1 MVEEQIEETME
12 TGGMPTAMDVLLDLR
27 DIIVN
32 ELNFLEKAQSMK
44 ELYSFER
51 VRAKKAFLVALYNML
66 PDEVAEGIVKQEGEE
81 EWHEN

>member
-1 MVEEQIEETME
+1 ME
-12 TGGMPTAMDVLLDLR
+12 TKAMPTAMDVLLDLR
-27 DIIVN
+27 DILVG

-44 ELYSFER
+44 ELYSFEK
-51 VRAKKAFLVALYNML
+51 VQEKKAFLVTLYNML

>member
-1 MVEEQIEETME
+1 ME
-12 TGGMPTAMDVLLDLR
+12 TKAMPSAMDALLDLR

-32 ELNFLEKAQSMK
+32 ELSYLERAQSVN
-44 ELYSFER
+44 EE
-51 VRAKKAFLVALYNML
+51 KKAFLVTLYNML

>member
-1 MVEEQIEETME
+1 ME
-12 TGGMPTAMDVLLDLR
+12 MKAMPTAMDALLDLR

-44 ELYSFER
+44 ELYSFKR
-51 VRAKKAFLVALYNML
+51 VQAKKAFLVALYNML
-66 PDEVAEGIVKQEGEE
+66 PDEVSEGIVKQEGEE

>member
-1 MVEEQIEETME
+1 ME
-12 TGGMPTAMDVLLDLR
+12 TKAMPSAMDALLDLR

-32 ELNFLEKAQSMK
+32 ELSYLERVQSMK
-44 ELYSFER
+44 ELYSFEE
-51 VRAKKAFLVALYNML
+51 VQVKKAFLVTLYSML

>member
-1 MVEEQIEETME
+1 MKMKA
-12 TGGMPTAMDVLLDLR
+12 MPTAMDVLLDLR
-27 DIIVN
+27 DILVG

-44 ELYSFER
+44 ELYSFEK
-51 VRAKKAFLVALYNML
+51 VQEKKAFLVTLYNML

>member
-1 MVEEQIEETME
+1 ME
-12 TGGMPTAMDVLLDLR
+12 MKAMPTAMDVLLDLR
-27 DIIVN
+27 DIIVD

-44 ELYSFER
+44 ELYSFKR
-51 VRAKKAFLVALYNML
+51 VQAKKAFLVTLYNMI

>member
-1 MVEEQIEETME
+1 ME
-12 TGGMPTAMDVLLDLR
+12 MKAMPTAMDALLDLR

-32 ELNFLEKAQSMK
+32 ELNFLEKAQSVN
-44 ELYSFER
+44 EE
-51 VRAKKAFLVALYNML
+51 KKAFLVTLYNML

>member
-1 MVEEQIEETME
+1 ME
-12 TGGMPTAMDVLLDLR
+12 MKAMPTAMDALLDLR

-51 VRAKKAFLVALYNML
+51 VQEKKAFLVALYNML